1 MQSLPSGSLF
11 LGVARRLVTWGK
23 GAAIWGSVFAWLT
36 GTALGGGVYYGDIDG
51 DGSVT
56 VADLVRLSRH
66 LDGSAVLST
75 ADLVAADANR
85 DGKVDAADLQ
95 ALRDTILGKRAVTLL
110 PDSDGDGLP
119 DAYEITVGLD
129 PHKADTNGNGIK
141 DGDDDLDGDGLTN
154 RQEMLLGT
162 NPRKVD
168 TDGDGWS
175 DEAEV
180 AAGSDPLDPNDT
192 PRFAAIARPQVRM
205 LAPAFGG
212 LGVRLEGTFVAAP
225 RSAVL
230 IPAPAGGVFAGGTW
244 LASPIVRALVAAGP
258 GSDPHFGGI
267 YLARPPLKV
276 VAPAAISGSSSL
288 GTFVAKPPVKAKL
301 NGP

>member
-1 MQSLPSGSLF
+1 MKSLPLVSLL
-11 LGVARRLVTWGK
+11 LGVARRVVARGSS
-23 GAAIWGSVFAWLT
+23 AAIWGIAFACLT
-36 GTALGGGVYYGDIDG
+36 GHAFGVGVYYGDIDG

-66 LDGSAVLST
+66 LDGSAVLSS
-75 ADLVAADANR
+75 ADLLTADANR
-85 DGKVDAADLQ
+85 DGKVDAADLE
-95 ALRDTILGKRAVTLL
+95 ALRDTILGKRAVILL

-129 PHKADTNGNGIK
+129 PHKADTDGNGIK
-141 DGDDDLDGDGLTN
+141 DGDDDLDGDGLSN
-154 RQEMLLGT
+154 RREMLLGT
-162 NPRKVD
+162 DPRKVD

-192 PRFAAIARPQVRM
+192 PRFAAIAHPQVRL

-212 LGVRLEGTFVAAP
+212 LGIRLEGTFVAAP

-244 LASPIVRALVAAGP
+244 LAAPIVRALVAAGP
-258 GSDPHFGGI
+258 GSDPQFGGT

-276 VAPAAISGSSSL
+276 LAPAAISGSSSL
-288 GTFVAKPPVKAKL
+288 GTFVSRPPVKAKL